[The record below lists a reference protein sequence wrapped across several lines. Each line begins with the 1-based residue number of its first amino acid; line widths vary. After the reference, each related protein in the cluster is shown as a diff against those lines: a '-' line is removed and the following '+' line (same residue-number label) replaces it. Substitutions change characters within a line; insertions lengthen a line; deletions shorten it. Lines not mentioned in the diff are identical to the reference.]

1 MDVRLKP
8 AVICLSS
15 RMGAGKST
23 LANSLAGAL
32 GWAHTSFGDYVRE
45 IARQRGSD
53 QSREALQ
60 QIGEELIST
69 NVQSFSQA
77 VISQLDWRNGCVI
90 DGIRHRQVFQAIENI
105 VNPLPT
111 FLVFVD
117 IDESVRRKRLHERG
131 MTDDQIDAA
140 DRHSTEAQVRGTL
153 KQHADIVLDGSRDI
167 PDLVIA
173 VRTFIQGKQLPATAL

>member
-1 MDVRLKP
+1 MDVRLRP

-15 RMGAGKST
+15 RIGAGKST
-23 LANSLAGAL
+23 LADSLASAL
-32 GWAHTSFGDYVRE
+32 GWTHTSFGGYVRQ
-45 IARQRGSD
+45 IAKQRGSD

-60 QIGEELIST
+60 RIGEELIST

-77 VISQLDWRNGCVI
+77 VISQIDWRNGCVI
-90 DGIRHRQVFQAIENI
+90 DGIRHNQVLQAIKNI

-131 MTDDQIDAA
+131 MTDNQIDAA
-140 DRHSTEAQVRGTL
+140 DRHSTEAQVRSGL
-153 KQHADIVLDGSRDI
+153 KQEADIVLDGSRDI
-167 PDLVIA
+167 PDLVMA
-173 VRTFIQGKQLPATAL
+173 VRTFIQGEHPR

>member
-15 RMGAGKST
+15 PIGAGKST
-23 LANSLAGAL
+23 LANSLASAL
-32 GWAHTSFGDYVRE
+32 GWGHVSFGNYIRE
-45 IARQRGSD
+45 IAKQRGLD

-60 QIGEELIST
+60 QIGEQLISQ

-77 VISQLDWRNGCVI
+77 VITQIEWRNGCVI
-90 DGIRHRQVFQAIENI
+90 DGIRHSEVLEAIKNI

-117 IDESVRRKRLHERG
+117 IKESIRRKRLHERG
-131 MTDDQIDAA
+131 MTNNQIDTA
-140 DRHSTEAQVRGTL
+140 DRHSTEAQVRGGL
-153 KQHADIVLDGSRDI
+153 KHKADIVLDGSCDI
-167 PDLVIA
+167 PDLVVA
-173 VRTFIQGKQLPATAL
+173 VRTFIYTKQGG

>member
-23 LANSLAGAL
+23 LADSLARAL
-32 GWAHTSFGDYVRE
+32 GWAYTSFGDYVRG
-45 IARQRGSD
+45 IAKQRGSD

-77 VISQLDWRNGCVI
+77 VISQVDWRKGCVI
-90 DGIRHRQVFQAIENI
+90 DGIRHDQVLHAIKNI
-105 VNPLPT
+105 VSPLPT
-111 FLVFVD
+111 FLVVVD

-131 MTDDQIDAA
+131 MTDNQIDAA
-140 DRHSTEAQVRGTL
+140 DRHSTEAQVRGAL
-153 KQHADIVLDGSRDI
+153 KQDADIVLDGARDI
-167 PDLVIA
+167 PDLVMA
-173 VRTFIQGKQLPATAL
+173 VRTFIHSKQP

>member
-23 LANSLAGAL
+23 LASSLASSL
-32 GWAHTSFGDYVRE
+32 GWVHTSFGDYVRE
-45 IARQRGSD
+45 IAMQRGSE
-53 QSREALQ
+53 QSREVLQ

-77 VISQLDWRNGCVI
+77 VISQIDWQEGCVI
-90 DGIRHRQVFQAIENI
+90 DGIRHIQVLRTIKGI
-105 VNPLPT
+105 VRPLPT

-117 IDESVRRKRLHERG
+117 IDESVRRKRLRERG
-131 MTDDQIDAA
+131 MTDRQIDDA
-140 DRHSTEAQVRGTL
+140 DRHSTEAQIGSVL
-153 KQHADIVLDGSRDI
+153 KQQADILLDGSHDI
-167 PDLVIA
+167 AELLMA
-173 VRTFIQGKQLPATAL
+173 LRTFINNEQHG